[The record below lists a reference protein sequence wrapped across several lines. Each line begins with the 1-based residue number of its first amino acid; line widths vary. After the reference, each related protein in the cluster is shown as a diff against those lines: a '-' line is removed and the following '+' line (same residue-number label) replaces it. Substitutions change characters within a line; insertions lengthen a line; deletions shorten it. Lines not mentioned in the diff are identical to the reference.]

1 MCRPTTLADR
11 EHVQIRQRA
20 PRDRHA
26 RRLSDRHRPAQAGR
40 RSGPAPPARTRA
52 GPRPRA
58 DQVAALGTRSATG
71 QPRAAATIAKYRAA
85 IDAALEHD
93 PGRVR
98 LPLARSRLIG
108 LAMLALGGHPPP
120 ARRPHRARDSPSY
133 LLTGLGG
140 PTRR

>member
-1 MCRPTTLADR
+1 MCRPTTWRIENMFKCASAHHGIDTLADYLTDIGR
-11 EHVQIRQRA
+11 PWPRPDEIRPSA
-20 PRDRHA
+20 
-26 RRLSDRHRPAQAGR
+26 
-40 RSGPAPPARTRA
+40 ARTRA

-85 IDAALEHD
+85 LDAALEHD

-98 LPLARSRLIG
+98 LPLARSPLIG

-120 ARRPHRARDSPSY
+120 AGRTALATA
-133 LLTGLGG
+133 LLIC
-140 PTRR
+140 